1 MEIAKPAVIKFG
13 TSGWRGLI
21 ARDFTFENVRI
32 AAKAIALYLKEQL
45 GGVGRGGALRRPTT
59 ADTGTADASTAQR
72 TVPTTDIVILGHDTR
87 FLGREF
93 SLAAAEVLANEGLK
107 PLLCERDAP
116 TPVISYT
123 IRNRKALGGINM
135 TASHN
140 PAEWQGLKFSTSNGA
155 PAPPEITKQIEARI
169 AELQAANW
177 SMKSAVVGTFQC
189 QTFDPQP
196 AYFKQLRKLVDF
208 GAIRRAKL
216 KIAVELMYG
225 TGRGYLDTLLE
236 EAGAKVTTFHNEINP
251 LFGGHHPEPN
261 AEGMHEVRDFIR
273 KGKAQIGLGLDGDA
287 DRFGIV
293 DKDGTWLTPNQILA
307 LTLYHLKKNRS
318 WTGAAV
324 RTVPT
329 SHQVDAVAR
338 LLGVPVHETPVG
350 FKYIGALMER
360 EPIIVG
366 GEESGGLSVKGHVP
380 EKDGILAC
388 LLMAELVA
396 TERKSLG
403 EILKALEKQTG
414 QFHTD
419 RLNVKIPADKKDA
432 LLNKLAGG
440 LKSVGPFP
448 VEKFITTDGY
458 KFLLPGGEWVAFR
471 ASGTEPLIRCYIE
484 AKSPAQLKRLRAA
497 CQELLTV

>member
-1 MEIAKPAVIKFG
+1 MTSTIKFG

-21 ARDFTFENVRI
+21 ARDFTFDNVRLAARGI
-32 AAKAIALYLKEQL
+32 ATYLNDELQKTGSAIYSLKP
-45 GGVGRGGALRRPTT
+45 V
-59 ADTGTADASTAQR
+59 
-72 TVPTTDIVILGHDTR
+72 VILGHDTR

-93 SLAAAEVLANEGLK
+93 ALAAAEILARNNLI

-123 IRNRKALGGINM
+123 IRNRKAIGGINM

-155 PAPPEITKQIEARI
+155 PATPEVTRVIENNI
-169 AELQAANW
+169 SQLQSQNW
-177 SMKSAVVGTFQC
+177 SRGDHGSAAASPYRC
-189 QTFDPQP
+189 KEIDPQP

-208 GAIRRAKL
+208 ATIRKARL
-216 KIAVELMYG
+216 KVAVELMYG

-236 EAGAKVTTFHNEINP
+236 QAGATVFRFHDEPNP
-251 LFGGHHPEPN
+251 TFGGHHPEPN
-261 AEGMHEVRDFIR
+261 AEGMAEVSRLVR
-273 KGKAQIGLGLDGDA
+273 SGKAQIGLGLDGDA

-293 DKDGTWLTPNQILA
+293 DKDGTWITPNQVLA
-307 LTLYHLKKNRS
+307 LTLYHLKKNRGWS
-318 WTGAAV
+318 GATV

-329 SHQVDAVAR
+329 SHQVDAVAE
-338 LLGVPVHETPVG
+338 LLGVKVYETPVG
-350 FKYIGALMER
+350 FKYVGALMER

-366 GEESGGLSVKGHVP
+366 GEESGGLSIKGHIP

-403 EILKALEKQTG
+403 QILKQLEKQTG

-419 RLNVKIPADKKDA
+419 RLNIKIAPERKDA
-432 LLNKLAGG
+432 LLARLSKGFDAI
-440 LKSVGPFP
+440 GPYK
-448 VEKFITTDGY
+448 VERFITTDGY
-458 KFLLPGGEWVAFR
+458 KFLLPNREWIAFR
-471 ASGTEPLIRCYIE
+471 ASGTEPLFRCYIE
-484 AKSPAQLKRLRAA
+484 AKSAQNLKRLRTE
-497 CQELLTV
+497 CQKLLASL